1 MTINNPNVA
10 YEAALVRAALRRVV
24 ADDADPPDFSELRAR
39 MADLMATLPE
49 EHREFVAAAIRGA
62 LAGVPAELGDE
73 MGMPPSGPR

>member
-49 EHREFVAAAIRGA
+49 EHRDVVSTAIRNA
-62 LAGVPAELGDE
+62 LAEMPAAD
-73 MGMPPSGPR
+73 